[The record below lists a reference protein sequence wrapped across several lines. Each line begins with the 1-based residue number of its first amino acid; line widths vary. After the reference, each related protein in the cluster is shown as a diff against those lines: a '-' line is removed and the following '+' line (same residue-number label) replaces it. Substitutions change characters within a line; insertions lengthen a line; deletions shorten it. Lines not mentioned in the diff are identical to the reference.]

1 MSTDMAERKYRSMS
15 EMQQEAQTSARG
27 LACPNC
33 GSTATEVAR
42 TTRDHG
48 VIVRERRC
56 LHCKTRLP
64 KSYETF

>member
-1 MSTDMAERKYRSMS
+1 MTTDMAERKYRSMS
-15 EMQQEAQTSARG
+15 EMQQEARAGRG

-33 GSTATEVAR
+33 ASTATEVTR